1 MRKREIK
8 FLLLRFRFQENRVW
22 TRLAKNWSSTGVWYI
37 FKRVPLGDKASCD
50 KILFHILRLFSRVEQ
65 RPVDYWVVP
74 SQELQNWPRSS
85 ILDRWTNWIFQ
96 KKKRYVVGKK
106 LYSVFS
112 SRFSIRNH
120 HAARLRVFSAA
131 TCIYSYER
139 YSYDWITKGK
149 TWNFQIEVTTDDKA
163 KRNKIVDLTFAGLN
177 YQPLWFLYTRVRGR
191 KNVDDLAENT
201 EHELFKTEKIKRW
214 DDKGNR
220 AGHKATSSVRFIGNV
235 FGVVASQ
242 TLGAN
247 RRN

>member
-1 MRKREIK
+1 MFPSETK
-8 FLLLRFRFQENRVW
+8 
-22 TRLAKNWSSTGVWYI
+22 RLATKFYSTFFAYFHAWNNVLSIIESCPVRNSRIGHVQAYSI
-37 FKRVPLGDKASCD
+37 DGQTGFFK
-50 KILFHILRLFSRVEQ
+50 
-65 RPVDYWVVP
+65 
-74 SQELQNWPRSS
+74 
-85 ILDRWTNWIFQ
+85 